1 MEFEELD
8 FCTAKEDIEGEGI
21 TNEKIEETAAR
32 LSRYVLE
39 SDDISTAAALC
50 LNMICRELLNIE
62 QRLGAGYKPS
72 HQQIML
78 ERWTKLF
85 EGVINRLQGVS
96 VGLMLEDVAVKYFD
110 KQGRLDLSC
119 LAENQPNT
127 AENQPQEPSTD
138 RAKKAFAAAVM
149 AGFMAKTDTG
159 YNWLYNRGNR
169 GFKAS
174 LAYFLVKVYSPD
186 NTSETPFTAL
196 GGLFGVSRLDSA
208 ADKAFNVKNPQLW
221 RSKLDELLKGL

>member
-8 FCTAKEDIEGEGI
+8 FYTAKEDIEGEGI
-21 TNEKIEETAAR
+21 TNEEIEETAAR
-32 LSRYVLE
+32 LSGYVLE

-62 QRLGAGYKPS
+62 QRLGAGYKPN

-85 EGVINRLQGVS
+85 EGVISRLESVRVS
-96 VGLMLEDVAVKYFD
+96 LKSEDAAVKFFREN
-110 KQGRLDLSC
+110 GLDLSC
-119 LAENQPNT
+119 LAKSQPNP

-138 RAKKAFAAAVM
+138 RAKKAFAAAVD
-149 AGFMAKTDTG
+149 AGFMEKTGTR
-159 YNWLYNRGNR
+159 YKWKYNRGS
-169 GFKAS
+169 KAS

-186 NTSETPFTAL
+186 NTSQTPFKAL
-196 GGLFGVSRLDSA
+196 GQLFGVPRLDSH
-208 ADKAFNVKNPQLW
+208 ADQANQAKNEQKW
-221 RSKLDELLKGL
+221 RAKIDELLKGL

>member
-8 FCTAKEDIEGEGI
+8 FYTAKEDIEGEGI
-21 TNEKIEETAAR
+21 TDEEIEETAAR
-32 LSRYVLE
+32 LSGYVLE
-39 SDDISTAAALC
+39 SDNISTAAALC
-50 LNMICRELLNIE
+50 LNMICKELVNIE
-62 QRLGAGYKPS
+62 QRLRAGYKPK

-78 ERWTKLF
+78 GRWANLL
-85 EGVINRLQGVS
+85 EGVIKRLQGVS

-138 RAKKAFAAAVM
+138 RAKKAFAAAVD
-149 AGFMAKTDTG
+149 AGFMEKTDTG
-159 YNWLYNRGNR
+159 YKWKYNRGS
-169 GFKAS
+169 KVS

-186 NTSETPFTAL
+186 NTSQTPYTAL
-196 GGLFGVSRLDSA
+196 GGVFGVSRLDSA
-208 ADKAFNVKNPQLW
+208 ADKAFNAKNPQLW